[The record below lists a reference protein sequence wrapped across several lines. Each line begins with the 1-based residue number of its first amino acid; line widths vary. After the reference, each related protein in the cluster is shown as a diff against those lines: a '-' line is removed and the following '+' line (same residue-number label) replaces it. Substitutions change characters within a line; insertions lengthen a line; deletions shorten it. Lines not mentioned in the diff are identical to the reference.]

1 MFVAASV
8 FPLLHCKQLAVE
20 MRSMKSKETIGAG
33 GSWSGIVRR
42 GQTLTITD
50 LEGMQG
56 VDFLCY
62 SQENPEERYHAAN
75 TIKKASTLRLTKGH
89 VLYSDIARQ
98 MMTIVEDTCGWNDTV
113 AGCCSVASNQML
125 YGANSMAGCRENFLK
140 ELQRHNLG
148 RRDVV
153 ANLNFF
159 CKVPVGDD
167 NSLDAQTFAEAP
179 SKAGDRLALRAE
191 MDVLAVISNCP
202 QINNPCSGG
211 RPSSISVT
219 VSSNSEGR
227 S

>member
-1 MFVAASV
+1 MSSVATAATA
-8 FPLLHCKQLAVE
+8 P
-20 MRSMKSKETIGAG
+20 ETAGEEIIGPG

-89 VLYSDIARQ
+89 VLYSDIARP

-125 YGANSMAGCRENFLK
+125 YGAKSNAGCRENFLK
-140 ELQRHNLG
+140 ELQQYDLG
-148 RRDVV
+148 RRDIV

-159 CKVPVGDD
+159 CKVPVHGD
-167 NSLDAQTFAEAP
+167 NTLDVQTFAEAP
-179 SKAGDRLALRAE
+179 SRAGDRLALRAE

-211 RPSSISVT
+211 RPSSIRVT
-219 VSSNSEGR
+219 VSSNSEG
-227 S
+227 